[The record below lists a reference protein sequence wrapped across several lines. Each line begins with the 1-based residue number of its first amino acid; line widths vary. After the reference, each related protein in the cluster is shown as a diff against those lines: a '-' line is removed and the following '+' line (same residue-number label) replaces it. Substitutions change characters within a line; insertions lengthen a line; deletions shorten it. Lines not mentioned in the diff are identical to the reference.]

1 MKKILFLLAIAA
13 MALGVGAQE
22 RYDFKVDGIY
32 YSYIDGEDGANVK
45 VTSRYTYE
53 HHSSTGKYKTK
64 QVSYRGPLS
73 IPKEVRYND
82 KVYTVREIDYCAFC
96 NCTGLTWLTLPES
109 IKYIGAAAI
118 NNCGSLRLDLPK
130 SIQELGGYVFEGTVV
145 ENTQVLELPDLYTL
159 NYYALYGAPFKKVIL
174 GGNMWRVRSQAFAN
188 SNIETIE
195 FLSNDR
201 PQQRDERL
209 HFFIKGLAGFKG
221 TEIRFPNRVF
231 SVSFENIADCPN
243 LERVYFPPVERLGHS
258 RGGYCWYNES
268 GAEGGGMGDGP
279 LEYSSNYI
287 IARCPNLKEVICYN
301 TTPPGFYEFGN
312 IQYDSSYMDYATVTD
327 NEDCVLKVPAGSEDL
342 YRLDPVWGHF
352 KTIEG
357 FEPGEYTGVYEV
369 AATETPC
376 EQPVYYKLQGQR
388 IDHPQ
393 PGHLYIRKQGSQV
406 KKMVY

>member
-1 MKKILFLLAIAA
+1 MKKILFLMAIAA

-32 YSYIDGEDGANVK
+32 YSYVDGEDGDHVK

-53 HHSSTGKYKTK
+53 YNSSTDKYKTK
-64 QVSYRGPLS
+64 QVSYKGPLAV
-73 IPKEVRYND
+73 PKEVRYND

-109 IKYIGAAAI
+109 IKYIGASAI
-118 NNCGSLRLDLPK
+118 SNCGSLRLDLPE

-145 ENTQVLELPDLYTL
+145 ENTQVLELPNLYTL
-159 NYYALYGAPFKKVIL
+159 DYYAMCGASFKKVVI
-174 GGNMWRVRSQAFAN
+174 GGNIHWLQSQTFAN
-188 SNIETIE
+188 CEVESIE

-201 PQQRDERL
+201 QQQHDERL
-209 HFFIKGLAGFKG
+209 CFFVKGLAGFKG

-231 SVSFENIADCPN
+231 SVSYENIADCPN

-258 RGGYCWYNES
+258 RDAYCWYSQS

-279 LEYSSNYI
+279 LEFGTMHI
-287 IARCPNLKEVICYN
+287 IARCPNLKEVICYG
-301 TTPPGFYEFGN
+301 TTPPGFYRFGN
-312 IQYDSSYMDYATVTD
+312 IQYDENYMDYVTVTD
-327 NEDCVLKVPAGSEDL
+327 NEDCVLKVPAGSENL

-369 AATETPC
+369 AAVETPY
-376 EQPVYYKLQGQR
+376 EQPVYYNLQGQR